1 MTKEYRE
8 YQLNRVLEGLKK
20 AVPDAEKHA
29 SEMSEVSLQMAAKAG
44 WLEGSITCAII
55 ELEVLLGK
63 K

>member
-1 MTKEYRE
+1 MNSFTQYK
-8 YQLNRVLEGLKK
+8 LERILENLKK

-29 SEMSEVSLQMAAKAG
+29 QEFAETPFQMAAKAG
-44 WLEGSITCAII
+44 WLEGSITVTII

>member
-1 MTKEYRE
+1 MNSFTQ
-8 YQLNRVLEGLKK
+8 YQLERILENLKK

-29 SEMSEVSLQMAAKAG
+29 QELAEVSFQMAAKAG
-44 WLEGSITCAII
+44 WLEGSITATII